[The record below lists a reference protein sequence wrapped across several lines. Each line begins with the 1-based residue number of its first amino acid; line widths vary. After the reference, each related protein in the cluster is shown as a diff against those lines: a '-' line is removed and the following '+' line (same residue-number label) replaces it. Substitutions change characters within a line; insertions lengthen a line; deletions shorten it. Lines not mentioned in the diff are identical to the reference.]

1 MKIFD
6 HRTYVC
12 RPGTVRKHLEIYA
25 EHGYADQVR
34 HLGRPF
40 LYAMT
45 DVGDVNAFVHVWVF
59 EDSADRTARR
69 AAMQA
74 DPEWQAYLNR
84 SAEAGFL
91 IRQENRILIP
101 APFVDG

>member
-1 MKIFD
+1 M
-6 HRTYVC
+6 
-12 RPGTVRKHLEIYA
+12 EIYA
-25 EHGYADQVR
+25 EHGFAAQVR
-34 HLGRPF
+34 HLGQPL

-45 DVGDVNAFVHVWVF
+45 DLGDIKAFVHLWVF
-59 EDSADRTARR
+59 EDAANRTARR

-74 DPEWQAYLNR
+74 DSEWQAYLNR

-91 IRQENRILIP
+91 IRQENRILLP